1 MFFISLANIIKLDE
15 DLEQNI
21 AKEEKSPTE
30 NNNSSY
36 SQVKDIGCIKIISN
50 YLNLIFF
57 SKSLQK
63 KKIGP

>member
-15 DLEQNI
+15 DFEQNI

-36 SQVKDIGCIKIISN
+36 SQVKDIGWIKIISN
-50 YLNLIFF
+50 YLN
-57 SKSLQK
+57 
-63 KKIGP
+63 

>member
-15 DLEQNI
+15 DSEQNI

-50 YLNLIFF
+50 HLI
-57 SKSLQK
+57 
-63 KKIGP
+63 I